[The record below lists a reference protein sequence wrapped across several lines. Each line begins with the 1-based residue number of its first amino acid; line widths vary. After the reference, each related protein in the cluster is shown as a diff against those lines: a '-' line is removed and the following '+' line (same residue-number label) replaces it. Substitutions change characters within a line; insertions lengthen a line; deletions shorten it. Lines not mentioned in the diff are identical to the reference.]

1 MRLIQGGRTVNLIK
15 KTVIPLGRPLYIPK
29 EDNLGLDQLEIESTG
44 NYRVIDKENFIVIK
58 NDECCRSIQVTV
70 TRRDVC

>member
-1 MRLIQGGRTVNLIK
+1 MSLIK

-29 EDNLGLDQLEIESTG
+29 EDNLSLDQLEIESTG
-44 NYRVIDKENFIVIK
+44 SYQLIDKEDYVVIK

-70 TRRDVC
+70 TRRDS